1 MLFGMD
7 GLCLTSMWYFNLKV
21 VGGAK
26 VEAAL
31 ANESAC
37 WFSARGMK

>member
-7 GLCLTSMWYFNLKV
+7 GLYLTSMWYFNLKA
-21 VGGAK
+21 VGG
-26 VEAAL
+26 VEVESSL
-31 ANESAC
+31 DNESTC

>member
-31 ANESAC
+31 ASESAY
-37 WFSARGMK
+37 WFSSCGIK

>member
-7 GLCLTSMWYFNLKV
+7 GLCLTSMWYFNSKE
-21 VGGAK
+21 VGGTK

-31 ANESAC
+31 ASESSC
-37 WFSARGMK
+37 WFLALGMK